1 MINEVHALVSAPPVG
16 TVLTGG
22 SGAATSISSVAASS
36 SLLPIASIV
45 LEILGL
51 LVGAVIVG
59 IFIIIVVA
67 NRAEPDETGNRPQS
81 VYFFAVS
88 FVALVST
95 ILGSVVVVFSVVTL
109 IGHHSPNIG
118 NAIARAVVIGGLVT
132 VLSGALLWTHL
143 RRGAALVGPG
153 AANPSRRVAQSY
165 VSAVAFLSVLIL
177 LVVTIVAVYLV
188 FALAG
193 PAVFGR
199 FGGRTSTVRNL
210 IDAVYI
216 GLVAGT
222 VLLTHR
228 NLVTPG
234 LRFFGNANGS
244 ESESR
249 RGTRGT
255 RGRHASGDATPP
267 PPVPTSTPLP
277 FTPPGAPPPA
287 SPS

>member
-118 NAIARAVVIGGLVT
+118 NAVARAVVIGGLVT

-177 LVVTIVAVYLV
+177 LVVTILAVYLV
-188 FALAG
+188 FALGG

-199 FGGRTSTVRNL
+199 FGGRTSTVRDL
-210 IDAVYI
+210 IDVAYI

-228 NLVTPG
+228 NLVKPG
-234 LRFFGNANGS
+234 LRFFGKANGS
-244 ESESR
+244 GS
-249 RGTRGT
+249 GRGT
-255 RGRHASGDATPP
+255 RGRHAGGDATVP
-267 PPVPTSTPLP
+267 PPV
-277 FTPPGAPPPA
+277 TPPPVSPA
-287 SPS
+287 